1 MQTDLEPTAAAAD
14 PGTGEAATRRRQRKW
29 LAIAA
34 IAVLVL
40 AGLVVWRLTALTRDS
55 ASTRARLASQSQP
68 VGVATIG
75 TRDIRIILNQLGA
88 VTPIATVTVQ
98 AQLSGQ
104 LMEIGFTE
112 GQIVHRGDFLAQID
126 PRPYQVAL
134 SQYQAQMLRDQAILR
149 QAETDLE
156 RYHELL
162 QRDSIAKQ
170 TVDDQE
176 WIVKQAEGTVRLDQA
191 QVDAQK
197 LNLVYCHIT
206 SPVTGRVGLRQVDVG
221 NYVQPNSPNGLVV
234 VAELRPIS
242 VVFTVPEDS
251 VAAVLDQFNAGKP
264 LQVVVFDR
272 ANVKQLATGTLGA
285 IDTQVDTTTGTVKM
299 RAMFENADNVLYP
312 QQFVNVQLLV
322 NVLQKVIA
330 TPSAAVQY
338 GASGPFVYLLTADN
352 TVTVRPVQLGAQD
365 GDWILVKGGLAGGD
379 RVVVD
384 GADQLRNGAR
394 VTVRDDKA
402 LPAADVAAGHKG
414 SGDAQPGPAAQSP
427 QPAHP
432 AQQAGQDHR
441 SRTGGD
447 NSRRKPKDQGQQ

>member
-1 MQTDLEPTAAAAD
+1 METDREPTAVAPDQGAGDA
-14 PGTGEAATRRRQRKW
+14 GGRHRQRKW

-34 IAVLVL
+34 LVIVVL

-55 ASTRARLASQSQP
+55 QSTRARLAGQSQP

-75 TRDIRIILNQLGA
+75 TRDIRIILNQLGT

-98 AQLSGQ
+98 PQLSGQ

-134 SQYQAQMLRDQAILR
+134 SQYQAQMIRDQAILR

-156 RYHELL
+156 RYHEL
-162 QRDSIAKQ
+162 QKRDSIAKQ

-176 WIVKQAEGTVRLDQA
+176 WLVKQAEGTVRLDEA
-191 QVDAQK
+191 QVNAQK
-197 LNLVYCHIT
+197 LNLIYCHIT

-221 NYVQPNSPNGLVV
+221 NYVQSNSPNGLVV

-242 VVFTVPEDS
+242 VIFTVPEDA
-251 VAAVLDQFNAGKP
+251 VPAVLQQFNGGKP

-312 QQFVNVQLLV
+312 QQFVNVRLLV
-322 NVLQKVIA
+322 NVLHNVVA

-338 GASGPFVYLLTADN
+338 GSSGPFVYLIAADN
-352 TVTVRPVQLGAQD
+352 TVSVRPVQLGTQD
-365 GDWILVKGGLAGGD
+365 GDWIAVNGGVAVGD
-379 RVVVD
+379 RVVID
-384 GADQLRNGAR
+384 GADQLRNGAH
-394 VTVRDDKA
+394 VTIRDDNV
-402 LPAADVAAGHKG
+402 PAGGDAGTSQKG
-414 SGDAQPGPAAQSP
+414 SADGHRGQSG
-427 QPAHP
+427 QPAGQSHHP
-432 AQQAGQDHR
+432 RA
-441 SRTGGD
+441 GGD
-447 NSRRKPKDQGQQ
+447 DSRHQPKDQGQQ